1 MAGPVR
7 YKKQF
12 RSMFPVPLSEV
23 WPAGEAA
30 NGTARQGGSGLSGPD
45 GAFKSHQQV
54 IANGLHQRGAPELA
68 FRIAL

>member
-1 MAGPVR
+1 MLPVLL
-7 YKKQF
+7 F
-12 RSMFPVPLSEV
+12 EV
-23 WPAGEAA
+23 WLAGEAA
-30 NGTARQGGSGLSGPD
+30 NETARQGGSRLSGPD